1 MFGRLA
7 GAGWGWGWTSQ
18 PSQPVAVS
26 SQPPA
31 HCIFLK
37 VQIMAPT
44 VAHADFNISNSNYQP
59 CHDHAEFEIP
69 ANNNRFNH
77 ESTVHML
84 HPHNTQSTFVPWI
97 HNNLYNTVQFH
108 SPSVDTQSPRY
119 WISFHMMPIKLF
131 SRVLRT
137 IKFHHIILYHWP
149 ELAWLQRT
157 MSKVTLEVTNDAA
170 QVIAKI

>member
-1 MFGRLA
+1 
-7 GAGWGWGWTSQ
+7 
-18 PSQPVAVS
+18 
-26 SQPPA
+26 
-31 HCIFLK
+31 
-37 VQIMAPT
+37 MAPT
-44 VAHADFNISNSNYQP
+44 VAHGDFNISNSNYQP

-97 HNNLYNTVQFH
+97 HNNLYNTMQFH

-137 IKFHHIILYHWP
+137 IKFHHILVLSLASTCLIAENNVKSYTGSDKWCSTSYSQNMIANQPKREQERHVTHW
-149 ELAWLQRT
+149 LL
-157 MSKVTLEVTNDAA
+157 LE
-170 QVIAKI
+170 

>member
-1 MFGRLA
+1 
-7 GAGWGWGWTSQ
+7 
-18 PSQPVAVS
+18 
-26 SQPPA
+26 
-31 HCIFLK
+31 
-37 VQIMAPT
+37 MAPT
-44 VAHADFNISNSNYQP
+44 VAHGDFNISNSNYQP

-97 HNNLYNTVQFH
+97 HNNLYNTIQFH

-137 IKFHHIILYHWP
+137 IKFHHILLYHWL

-170 QVIAKI
+170 QVIAKIWLLINQKGNKKGMSHIGCYLNKHQEECY

>member
-1 MFGRLA
+1 VFGRLA
-7 GAGWGWGWTSQ
+7 GAGAGPASPASHLQ
-18 PSQPVAVS
+18 S
-26 SQPPA
+26 PA

-37 VQIMAPT
+37 VQIMTPT
-44 VAHADFNISNSNYQP
+44 VAHGDFNISNSNYQP

-84 HPHNTQSTFVPWI
+84 HPHNTQSTFVQWI
-97 HNNLYNTVQFH
+97 HNNLYNTMQFH

-131 SRVLRT
+131 SRVLLPSSST
-137 IKFHHIILYHWP
+137 ISFFITGLNLPDCREQCQKLHW
-149 ELAWLQRT
+149 
-157 MSKVTLEVTNDAA
+157 K
-170 QVIAKI
+170 